1 MATSIKLDGFAE
13 LEKVLEGLST
23 KAYAKGMVK
32 SGLRRAAKP
41 LIKAARDK
49 VMNYS
54 PTVGKSITVNYQSRD
69 GDTIGVGPKRKR
81 GQTIAVIEDS
91 SFVLGVKDPWYAH
104 FIEFGVSGI
113 GRFKGRKTYWLGKS
127 GKVRSAKPLER
138 RRYRADQPA
147 RPFMRPAFE
156 ETREEMIQNFEKSIW
171 ESIEKYVEKHGPK
184 NVT

>member
-1 MATSIKLDGFAE
+1 MAQSIQLDGFKE
-13 LEKVLEGLST
+13 LEKVLEGLSS
-23 KAYAKGMVK
+23 KAAAKGMVK

-49 VMNYS
+49 VMSYS

-69 GDTIGVGPKRKR
+69 GATIGIGPKSKR

-91 SFVLGVKDPWYAH
+91 SFVINVKDPWYAH

-113 GRFKGRKTYWLGKS
+113 GRFKGTRSYWLGKR
-127 GKVRSAKPLER
+127 GDVRSAKPQQR
-138 RRYRADQPA
+138 RRYRPDQPA
-147 RPFMRPAFE
+147 RPFMRPAFD
-156 ETREEMIQNFEKSIW
+156 ETKEEMIKNFEKSIW
-171 ESIEKYVEKHGPK
+171 ESIEKYVDKHGT